1 MQRIEVSLAGCE
13 PDFETARRIALVLA
27 GQEQEEPM
35 LIAWYDRRRD
45 RHSPG
50 CLQCEIKGAPGWE
63 VYGANH
69 GGRLRI
75 GVNRDD
81 YVFIYS

>member
-1 MQRIEVSLAGCE
+1 MQKIELTVTGCD
-13 PDFETARRIALVLA
+13 PDFETARKISRGIAE
-27 GQEQEEPM
+27 QDEQESV
-35 LIAWYDRRRD
+35 LIAWNDRFRD
-45 RHSPG
+45 KHSPA

-75 GVNRDD
+75 SINHDD